1 MAYLETSYSEKK
13 GPWKILAVFLLLTLL
28 AAGTGGLL
36 GMHILDVAE
45 RMVEEQRAQPKI
57 PTRTS
62 KYTGTGKLL
71 RLQPIVTNLA
81 APQGVFARIEA
92 SLVTDRLNDD
102 EAIVMAARIGED
114 LVAFLRTTSLAQIEG
129 GAGMQHLREDLNERV
144 VTRSSGKVREI
155 IIETLVV
162 Q

>member
-1 MAYLETSYSEKK
+1 MT
-13 GPWKILAVFLLLTLL
+13 V
-28 AAGTGGLL
+28 
-36 GMHILDVAE
+36 
-45 RMVEEQRAQPKI
+45 
-57 PTRTS
+57 
-62 KYTGTGKLL
+62 
-71 RLQPIVTNLA
+71 
-81 APQGVFARIEA
+81 
-92 SLVTDRLNDD
+92 SL
-102 EAIVMAARIGED
+102 VMAARIGED

>member
-1 MAYLETSYSEKK
+1 MA
-13 GPWKILAVFLLLTLL
+13 ILDNRMERSRRAAAATTVFLLLTGL

-45 RMVEEQRAQPKI
+45 RMVEEQRAQPKV
-57 PTRTS
+57 PTRLS
-62 KYTGTGKLL
+62 KYMGTGKLL

-92 SLVTDRLNDD
+92 SLVTDRLSDD
-102 EAIVMAARIGED
+102 EALVMAARIGED
-114 LVAFLRTTSLAQIEG
+114 VVAFLRTASLAQIEG

-144 VTRSSGKVREI
+144 MTRSSGKVREI

>member
-13 GPWKILAVFLLLTLL
+13 GPWKVWAVFLLLTLL

-45 RMVEEQRAQPKI
+45 RMIEEQRAQPKI
-57 PTRTS
+57 PARVS

-92 SLVTDRLNDD
+92 SLVTDKMNDE